1 MGCSTPPP
9 PSSYCTVHTVAAPG
23 CRFSEAWCT
32 PPTPR
37 QLATIVIACQVWW
50 CFVVGGPGVPDPVHG
65 PADPAGHLHQPSPS
79 GEAHRGVCQEQR
91 YAGKYSIC
99 SCPTFISTI
108 NLMRIRLRYLALRTY
123 QCFGSGSARILIKIS
138 HRDPHQA

>member
-1 MGCSTPPP
+1 M
-9 PSSYCTVHTVAAPG
+9 
-23 CRFSEAWCT
+23 
-32 PPTPR
+32 
-37 QLATIVIACQVWW
+37 VIACQVWW

-123 QCFGSGSARILIKIS
+123 QCFGSVFRIRIRTDPYKDIPSGSASSLENIHVL
-138 HRDPHQA
+138 

>member
-1 MGCSTPPP
+1 M
-9 PSSYCTVHTVAAPG
+9 
-23 CRFSEAWCT
+23 
-32 PPTPR
+32 
-37 QLATIVIACQVWW
+37 VIACQVWW

-65 PADPAGHLHQPSPS
+65 PPDPAGHLHQPSPS